1 MVAPVFADTV
11 VLYHTSDVHG
21 GYSVHQAKRNG
32 EQQPR
37 GGFAAL
43 SALIQK
49 ETNPDLLIDSG
60 DTFQGTPEGN
70 FSKGNA
76 TVELMNRLGYSA
88 MVPGNHDFDY
98 GMPVLEK
105 MARHFNFPVL
115 AANVY
120 EKTTKK
126 NPSFMHPYIVR
137 VAGGHKIAILG
148 LAGTHTA
155 TSTLPANVKD
165 YYFGDEPK
173 EARKWVKKIMRKE
186 KPDAIIIL
194 AHIGLGGP
202 LGGKRIDVKAD
213 KILPEMEQYGTL
225 AVARAVKGY
234 PVVIFGGHNHTAIFN
249 SYKDET
255 SGVLLAESGSSLYN
269 ATRVTLDFDEKTG
282 KLANTSGKLVE
293 LWISETGSDDSI
305 LPVIE
310 KYKNEADAVM
320 NQKISYTNVELNR
333 NFREGALDSLAG
345 DWFSDAMR
353 RQAPADIGVQNSG
366 GVRTNIAAGDITNR
380 DIYQIMPFDNTLV
393 VTQLSGQQVFDMVN
407 DSIHLKGGNP
417 VTTLQFSGLK
427 AEWKITG
434 EGENA
439 KTEVAKVDLCNKT
452 CDDENPVWT
461 PVDFTKTY
469 DVATNNYLVTG
480 GNGGKVIGAGKIVR
494 DNQVLLR
501 DILIKDVKAIPVT
514 KEPYGPRLIRQAD
527 KKADNSQ
534 AAEPEKT
541 EAAKNETPAAV
552 PAVK

>member
-32 EQQPR
+32 EQQPI

-49 ETNPDLLIDSG
+49 ETNPYLLIDSG